1 MADQTIQYQTGF
13 APVIAPYAEG
23 LLGAAQAASA
33 RPYQSY
39 QDWAKKYG
47 LSGDQV
53 AAFNPL
59 QQQSFQQAEGLGG
72 AGANYSQA
80 ALQGLQ
86 SLSGQRFGQE
96 QAQQYMSPY
105 IQSVIEKQQR
115 DAQRQADIAGTQ
127 QQAQAT
133 QAGAFGGSRDAIMR
147 AERERNLALQKG
159 DIMATGMQNAFNAA
173 QQQFN
178 TDQAK
183 GLQGYSLLGQQGQAA
198 LGLQNQLGAQ
208 QQQQAQNLINVGQ
221 QNYAAEQNY
230 PFKNLGFMSDII
242 RGAPLTQTGSS
253 VYQAAPSMLNQ
264 VAGLG
269 TAAAGA
275 LGAYN
280 QYTKNNP
287 TPGGFAKG
295 GAIKPKKPQ
304 GGLPALLLNSMG

>member
-33 RPYQSY
+33 KPYQSY

-47 LSGDQV
+47 LSGEQV
-53 AAFNPL
+53 AQFNPL

-86 SLSGQRFGQE
+86 GLSGQTFGTQ

-105 IQSVIEKQQR
+105 IQSVIEQQQR

-159 DIMATGMQNAFNAA
+159 DITATGMQNAFNAA

-178 TDQAK
+178 ADQAK

-198 LGLQNQLGAQ
+198 LGLQNQLGGQ

-221 QNYAAEQNY
+221 QQYAAEQNY

-253 VYQAAPSMLNQ
+253 VYSAAPSMLNT

-269 TAAAGA
+269 TTAAGM

-287 TPGGFAKG
+287 TPTGARGGQVT
-295 GAIKPKKPQ
+295 KKPQ
-304 GGLPALLLNSMG
+304 GGLPQLLINSMG

>member
-23 LLGAAQAASA
+23 LLGAAQAASST
-33 RPYQSY
+33 PYQSY
-39 QDWAKKYG
+39 QDYAKKYG

-59 QQQSFQQAEGLGG
+59 QQQSFAQAEGLGG
-72 AGANYSQA
+72 AGNNYSQN
-80 ALQGLQ
+80 ALQGIQ
-86 SLSGQRFGQE
+86 ALSGQTFGQD

-105 IQSVIEKQQR
+105 IQSVIQQQQR
-115 DAQRQADIAGTQ
+115 DAQRQSEVAGTQ

-133 QAGAFGGSRDAIMR
+133 QAGAFGGGRDAIMR

-159 DIMATGMQNAFNAA
+159 DIEATGMQNAYNSA
-173 QQQFN
+173 QQQYN
-178 TDQAK
+178 ADQAK
-183 GLQGYSLLGQQGQAA
+183 GLQGYSLLGQQGQSA
-198 LGLQNQLGAQ
+198 LNLQNQIGGQ
-208 QQQQAQNLINVGQ
+208 QQQQAQNLLNVGQ

-253 VYQAAPSMLNQ
+253 VYQAAPSFLN
-264 VAGLG
+264 
-269 TAAAGA
+269 TAAGIATAGAGA

-287 TPGGFAKG
+287 TPNYAKG
-295 GAIKPKKPQ
+295 GLIK
-304 GGLPALLLNSMG
+304 GGLPQLLINSMG